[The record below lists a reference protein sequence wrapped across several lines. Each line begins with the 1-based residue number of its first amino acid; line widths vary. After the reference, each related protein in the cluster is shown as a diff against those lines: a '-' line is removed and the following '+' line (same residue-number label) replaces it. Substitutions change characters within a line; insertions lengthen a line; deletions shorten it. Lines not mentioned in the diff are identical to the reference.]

1 MNSLTKIYSAAVA
14 GIDAEIVEVE
24 VDVLPGLPAVI
35 IVGLPDTAVKEARE
49 RVKSAIKNSSAVFP
63 PTRVAINLAPADT
76 VKAGS
81 LYDLPIALSILVNS
95 GQIICDTQGQ
105 LFLGE
110 LALDGSVRPIP
121 GVLPITLSARNRGF
135 HTIFVP
141 ADNAKEASLVSGIKV
156 IPVSSLSAAIAHLQG
171 LSSIEAMPAR
181 EIESL
186 LTKIEYSVDM
196 QDIKGQDHAKRALEI
211 AAAGG
216 HNVLMSGSPG
226 SGKTMLARTFA
237 TILPK
242 MNEEEILE
250 VTKIYSV
257 SGNLGAKNSLVTSRP
272 FRSPHHTASAISLV
286 GGGSHPRPGEI
297 SLSHR
302 GVLFLDELPEFGK
315 HVLES
320 LRQPLEDGIVTV
332 SRASGTLTFPARFTL
347 VAAQNPCPCGFT
359 GDPVKACICSPTQV
373 LRYTKRVSGPLL
385 DRIDLH
391 VDVPRIT
398 YEKIAKADENE
409 TSDDIR
415 VRVEN
420 AREQQR
426 QRYAADKH
434 RIQTNAEMGQNEIK
448 KYCELDG
455 ESKDLLRAAVSS
467 MHLSARSY
475 FRILKVARTIADL
488 ASEKTIV
495 SSHISEALSYRPKDS

>member
-1 MNSLTKIYSAAVA
+1 MK
-14 GIDAEIVEVE
+14 
-24 VDVLPGLPAVI
+24 
-35 IVGLPDTAVKEARE
+35 
-49 RVKSAIKNSSAVFP
+49 
-63 PTRVAINLAPADT
+63 
-76 VKAGS
+76 
-81 LYDLPIALSILVNS
+81 
-95 GQIICDTQGQ
+95 
-105 LFLGE
+105 
-110 LALDGSVRPIP
+110 
-121 GVLPITLSARNRGF
+121 
-135 HTIFVP
+135 
-141 ADNAKEASLVSGIKV
+141 
-156 IPVSSLSAAIAHLQG
+156 
-171 LSSIEAMPAR
+171 
-181 EIESL
+181 
-186 LTKIEYSVDM
+186 
-196 QDIKGQDHAKRALEI
+196 DIKGQDHAKRALEI

-242 MNEEEILE
+242 MSEEEILE

-257 SGNLGAKNSLVTSRP
+257 SGSLGAKNSLVTSRP

-409 TSDDIR
+409 TSDNIR
-415 VRVEN
+415 VRVEQ
-420 AREQQR
+420 ARARQR
-426 QRYAADKH
+426 KRYAADKH
-434 RIQTNAEMGQNEIK
+434 KIQTNAEMGQNEIK
-448 KYCELDG
+448 LYCELDD

-475 FRILKVARTIADL
+475 YRILKVARTIADL
-488 ASEKTIV
+488 AGEKLIV
-495 SSHISEALSYRPKDS
+495 SAHISEALSYRPKDT